1 MTDPRRLS
9 PLLLA
14 LLGGCARVIAPGG
27 GPEDK
32 TPPVLLGS
40 VPESG
45 AVNVSRTAPI
55 ELRYSEWIDPATL
68 KSALSIMPAP
78 SRSPEIEVDGPVVR
92 LRLREPLDSGS
103 TVILRLGAGVSDFR
117 RAAIATTGELPFS
130 TGPALDSGK
139 VGLRLWIASDTA
151 APVIVRGK
159 VGLYSLDSSR
169 RKGLSRLL
177 RRRDSTAWLASEPRP
192 WREKPWRWAVA
203 DSMGVVRMGHLPPGR
218 WRLFAWDDK
227 DKDGYWRPGDEPFAW
242 TGDLDWTGAASRGLF
257 LGRLSALDTVA
268 RAKDS
273 VAPVA
278 DTVVVSK
285 NASRRARDSAKAASP
300 EAVAARRVA
309 DSLARRAD
317 SLARRDSIRL
327 DSLALVEA
335 ALPDDSSRIV
345 RLDSLPE
352 PFRGAKELAC
362 RLYRAD
368 QRRRPVVFKRVQD
381 GLEARV
387 PRGGRWGGEI
397 WIDRDGDGRIQS
409 GDPFRNRAAEPWAPL
424 KPLTDDAESDS
435 LFLRVVP
442 ETLSQD
448 GAVP

>member
-1 MTDPRRLS
+1 MTDPRRLA
-9 PLLLA
+9 PVLLV
-14 LLGGCARVIAPGG
+14 LLNGCARVIAPGG

-55 ELRYSEWIDPATL
+55 ELRYTEWIDPATL

-117 RAAIATTGELPFS
+117 RAAIVSTREIPFS
-130 TGPALDSGK
+130 TGPALDSGTLR
-139 VGLRLWIASDTA
+139 LRLWTGSDSA
-151 APVIVRGK
+151 APTIVRGK
-159 VGLYSLDSSR
+159 VGVYSLDSSR

-177 RRRDSTAWLASEPRP
+177 RRRDSTSWLASAPRP

-203 DSMGVVRMGHLPPGR
+203 DSLGVVRMGHLPAGR
-218 WRLFAWDDK
+218 WRVLAWDDK
-227 DKDGYWRPGDEPFAW
+227 DKDGYWRSGEEPLAW
-242 TGDLDWTGAASRGLF
+242 VGDLEWTGAASQALF

-273 VAPVA
+273 AAPGA
-278 DTVVVSK
+278 DTLAAAKS
-285 NASRRARDSAKAASP
+285 ASRRARDSAKAAAP
-300 EAVAARRVA
+300 EAVAAKRLA

-335 ALPDDSSRIV
+335 ALPDDSSRVV
-345 RLDSLPE
+345 RLDSLPA
-352 PFRGAKELAC
+352 PFRDAKELAG

-368 QRRRPVVFKRVQD
+368 QRRRPVVFRRGEN

-397 WIDRDGDGRIQS
+397 WIDRDGDGAVRS
-409 GDPFRNRAAEPWAPL
+409 GDPFRDRAAEPWAPL
-424 KPLTDDAESDS
+424 RPVTDDVARED
-435 LFLRVVP
+435 LFLRFVP
-442 ETLSQD
+442 ETISQD
-448 GAVP
+448 GAAP